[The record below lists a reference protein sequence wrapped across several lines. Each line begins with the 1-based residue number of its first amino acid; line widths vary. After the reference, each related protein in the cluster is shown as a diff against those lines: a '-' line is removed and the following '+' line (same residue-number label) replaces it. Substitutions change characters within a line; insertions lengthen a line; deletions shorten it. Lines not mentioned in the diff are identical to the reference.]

1 MARQA
6 IDRKVIAEEIAG
18 RVARVT
24 TRVDND
30 ATMAIPTVE
39 GVGLMKRGTTRR
51 KLRLVR
57 GTDQTVVI
65 GVGRDGEEADRAA
78 EETIAEPEAVVVA
91 PAEVREDTILST
103 ATKEEEAGRAIGT
116 VKPKAVVASSQVVE
130 DERTMTMVGDGDL
143 VRAPGPEAVNMN
155 PVRGFCPVTLGI
167 AVVKANMTTTID
179 EMLLVDRAQTD
190 IEVAVVAQT
199 GVTRSSDQEGI
210 LEINARAPEKGIGIG
225 PDIGA
230 HPSIR
235 VPRSPATAQL
245 TARRPRHQECS
256 RRRAILR
263 LTPKRFE
270 TAPEQSASET
280 SNQKPKATLMFRIL
294 STSSASLQKTTR
306 RMRRTTPTMTPN
318 ISVLTRCWMRT

>member
-179 EMLLVDRAQTD
+179 EMLLVD
-190 IEVAVVAQT
+190 VAQT